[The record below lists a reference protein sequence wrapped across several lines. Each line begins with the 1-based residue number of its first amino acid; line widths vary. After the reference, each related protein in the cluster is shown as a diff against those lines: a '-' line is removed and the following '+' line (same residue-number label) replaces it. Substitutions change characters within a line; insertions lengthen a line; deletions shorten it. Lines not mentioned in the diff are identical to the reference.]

1 MLWWMFTDERC
12 CEFQTQLDWGLMVA
26 LCFNLKLLHFGLFS
40 LCCWWWFSVLLL
52 SEFILKSPEAC
63 FISSSDS
70 ELAPSESCE
79 LCSTDFKLGVAELLE
94 APEPPVNGLTRGFG
108 CPGCFSW
115 WSASLTG
122 TTVNCFSDELF
133 VVDEAGLTLL
143 LLIFATA
150 VMVVCGVSATF
161 WFNIGV

>member
-1 MLWWMFTDERC
+1 
-12 CEFQTQLDWGLMVA
+12 MVA

-40 LCCWWWFSVLLL
+40 LCWWWFSVLLL
-52 SEFILKSPEAC
+52 LFRCSEFWSLKSPEFEAL
-63 FISSSDS
+63 ISSIFSGSDS

-108 CPGCFSW
+108 LWCNFRFW

-122 TTVNCFSDELF
+122 TTVNCFSDE
-133 VVDEAGLTLL
+133 VAGITLL
-143 LLIFATA
+143 LLILATA
-150 VMVVCGVSATF
+150 VMVVCGFSVATLKTLEYKE
-161 WFNIGV
+161 